1 MILPIDRPAFIGYNH
16 YRSKKS
22 VFLIFSETE
31 EMIMTTI
38 TKEMT
43 IKQVLDIDRTTAPIM
58 MEYGMHCMGC
68 PFSQMESLQDGCAAH
83 GTDVDELVEKLNAYL
98 AQKA

>member
-1 MILPIDRPAFIGYNH
+1 
-16 YRSKKS
+16 
-22 VFLIFSETE
+22 
-31 EMIMTTI
+31 MTTI

-58 MEYGMHCMGC
+58 MQYGMHCMGC

-83 GTDVDELVEKLNAYL
+83 GTDADELVKKLNEYL
-98 AQKA
+98 ASQNA